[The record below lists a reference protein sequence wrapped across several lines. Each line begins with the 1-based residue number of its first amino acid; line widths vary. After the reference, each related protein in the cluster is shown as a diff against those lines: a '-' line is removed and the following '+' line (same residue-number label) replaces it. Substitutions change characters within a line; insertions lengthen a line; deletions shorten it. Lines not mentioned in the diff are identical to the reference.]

1 MLDIGGMA
9 DVSSIVDEYIVDEYI
24 HQRKIV
30 TYIFKEVANA
40 RQAS

>member
-1 MLDIGGMA
+1 MYRASWM
-9 DVSSIVDEYIVDEYI
+9 SVDEYIR
-24 HQRKIV
+24 QRKIV